1 VSAYRTGNGRNVHQ
15 PVETGF
21 HRSLVP
27 PARLLPAGARHEQ
40 AQPLQSRH
48 RGRHRH
54 GLVVALPAILGSD
67 AVGTV
72 AAIGA
77 LIAGALYIAS
87 GLLNRDDRR

>member
-1 VSAYRTGNGRNVHQ
+1 
-15 PVETGF
+15 
-21 HRSLVP
+21 
-27 PARLLPAGARHEQ
+27 
-40 AQPLQSRH
+40 
-48 RGRHRH
+48 
-54 GLVVALPAILGSD
+54 VVALPAILGSD